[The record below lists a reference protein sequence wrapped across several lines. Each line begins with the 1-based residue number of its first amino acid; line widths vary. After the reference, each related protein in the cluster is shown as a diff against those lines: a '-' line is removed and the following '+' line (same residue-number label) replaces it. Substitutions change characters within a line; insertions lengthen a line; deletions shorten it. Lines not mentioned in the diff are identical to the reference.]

1 MLEKYLAF
9 AARKPVLAASFIG
22 MVSMIF
28 MFQLLPGYVGGDM
41 IDTIIGGYD
50 HAKIMELMKGYGEQ
64 GRAFYALASPTIDTL
79 VPLIYVTFF
88 AGLIYALVEAAHLK
102 PLVYVPIAGGIADLL
117 ENAQIVLMLVQ
128 YPDISAGQVAVAS
141 MFTWIKFIFLWA
153 SMLIILVLLPVRGV
167 RWLID
172 RIDQRR

>member
-22 MVSMIF
+22 TVVMFFV
-28 MFQLLPGYVGGDM
+28 FQLLEGHIGGAL
-41 IDTIIGGYD
+41 IDTTLNYGPGRVI
-50 HAKIMELMKGYGEQ
+50 ELMKSYGEQ
-64 GRAFYALASPTIDTL
+64 GRNFYVIASPPIDTL
-79 VPLIYVTFF
+79 FLLIYVTFY
-88 AGLIYALVEAAHLK
+88 AGMIYALVSAAHLK

-128 YPDISAGQVAVAS
+128 YPDISAAQVEAAS
-141 MFTWIKFIFLWA
+141 MVTWIKFILICA
-153 SMLIILVLLPVRGV
+153 TMLIILMLLLVRSV

>member
-1 MLEKYLAF
+1 MPA
-9 AARKPVLAASFIG
+9 
-22 MVSMIF
+22 
-28 MFQLLPGYVGGDM
+28 
-41 IDTIIGGYD
+41 
-50 HAKIMELMKGYGEQ
+50 
-64 GRAFYALASPTIDTL
+64 
-79 VPLIYVTFF
+79 
-88 AGLIYALVEAAHLK
+88 LIYALVSAAHLK
-102 PLVYVPIAGGIADLL
+102 PLVYVPIAGGIVDLL